1 MSIPQLLVGPG
12 KAAVLRSV
20 LARYRTRRP
29 LVVATDRAL
38 RSIDAERALAGH
50 DWQAFSDFTSNPRLD
65 QVIEGC
71 RTREIRQPDLILGV
85 GGGSAMDVAKVVRL
99 LPADPAAAL
108 AGLLGDDV
116 HFVAENLPLLLVSTT
131 AGSGSEVTSFAT
143 IYDADRKYSLDHP
156 RVAAETAIVDPYLM
170 ASCPHDVT
178 TSGLFD
184 AVSHAVESYWSR
196 RATDVSR
203 ALAREA
209 LTLLAPLL
217 GESLEDPSTELR
229 ERLVAGA
236 VAAGRAIGITRTTA
250 AHAFAYALTI
260 RYGIPHGVACML
272 NLRWL
277 LDYNRERS
285 DGPSRAVIDETVRLL
300 GPAEWRM
307 TGVIAGHLH
316 RHGWS
321 AELSGY
327 GVGPADLAD
336 LVAAGMSVRGRAG
349 NNPVDLD
356 RDSVRQALAA
366 VL

>member
-1 MSIPQLLVGPG
+1 MSLPELLVGPG
-12 KAAVLRSV
+12 TAAVLRTV

-38 RSIDAERALAGH
+38 RSIDAERALAGL
-50 DWQAFSDFTSNPRLD
+50 DWWAFSDFTSNPRLD
-65 QVIEGC
+65 QVVEGC
-71 RTREIRQPDLILGV
+71 RARELRQPDLILGV
-85 GGGSAMDVAKVVRL
+85 GGGSAMDVAKAVRL

-108 AGLLGDDV
+108 AGLLGDADR
-116 HFVAENLPLLLVSTT
+116 FVAESLPLILVSTT
-131 AGSGSEVTSFAT
+131 AGSGSEVTGFAT
-143 IYDADRKYSLDHP
+143 MYDGGHKHSLDHP
-156 RVAAETAIVDPYLM
+156 RVGAETTIVDPYLM

-196 RATDVSR
+196 RATDASR

-209 LTLLAPLL
+209 LALLSPLL
-217 GESLEDPSTELR
+217 GESLKDPCLELR
-229 ERLVAGA
+229 ERLIAGA
-236 VAAGRAIGITRTTA
+236 LAAGRAIAITRTTA

-260 RYGIPHGVACML
+260 RFGIPHGVACML

-277 LDYNRERS
+277 LDYNRDRS
-285 DGPSRAVIDETVRLL
+285 DGPSRAVIDEVVHLL
-300 GPAEWRM
+300 GPAEGRM
-307 TGVIAGHLH
+307 TGVIAGHLR
-316 RHGWS
+316 RHAWP

-336 LVAAGMSVRGRAG
+336 LVAAGMGVRGRAG

-356 RDSVRQALAA
+356 RDSVCRALAA